1 MFASAPASVNIDTIF
16 WSVVIWRAVFKIV
29 SMLIAAGADA
39 NIQND
44 EGESAAMS
52 SLKKQSQKAK
62 EELTKLKNADK
73 ENWSK
78 HEKANEDRELAAQEL
93 VKSTEK
99 KYKEFEPEN
108 VKLKAQ
114 VESLTN
120 QLTIVKS
127 AKSSMEKTKNEQ
139 IASKNEEIIKLKS
152 QLEIFKNK
160 ANYVSTIVNQSITEM
175 IESTQMKGE
184 YHEEEDRQEIKPV
197 AKKIKLPAAKKMK
210 LSDALQKISA
220 GDVNDNLDSNFE
232 EGISLDPIIP
242 PVRSIRAKKR

>member
-1 MFASAPASVNIDTIF
+1 
-16 WSVVIWRAVFKIV
+16 
-29 SMLIAAGADA
+29 
-39 NIQND
+39 
-44 EGESAAMS
+44 
-52 SLKKQSQKAK
+52 
-62 EELTKLKNADK
+62 
-73 ENWSK
+73 
-78 HEKANEDRELAAQEL
+78 
-93 VKSTEK
+93 
-99 KYKEFEPEN
+99 
-108 VKLKAQ
+108 
-114 VESLTN
+114 
-120 QLTIVKS
+120 
-127 AKSSMEKTKNEQ
+127 MEKTKNEQ